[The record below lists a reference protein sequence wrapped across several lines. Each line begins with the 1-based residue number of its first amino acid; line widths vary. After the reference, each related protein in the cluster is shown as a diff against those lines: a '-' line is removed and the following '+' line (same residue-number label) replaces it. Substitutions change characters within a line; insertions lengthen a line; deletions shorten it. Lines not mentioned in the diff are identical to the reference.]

1 MVFGP
6 AAMVFGEVE
15 KMSTRI
21 ALGLGVL
28 AVAALAAP
36 PAAAQS
42 GDIPR
47 TASGRPDL
55 SGTYDVSTLTPMQ
68 RPTELGETM
77 SLTDEE
83 AAAIAAAEAQRMAE
97 RNAPSDPNRGAPP
110 EGGDGSRGAA
120 GNVGGYNSFWIDRGT
135 GAYRIDGEW
144 RTSIL
149 IDPPNGRF
157 PPLTEERQAAM
168 RAAFE
173 AGPPRRAQNDGTAY
187 WLEAGLD
194 APGPYDNMEQ
204 RPYAERCILSF
215 GSTSG
220 PPMLPALYNNH
231 KRIVQG
237 EDTIVILIEMVHDA
251 RIVRMNAEHDPP
263 HIKKWLGD
271 SIGWWEGDTLVVET
285 TNFVDRPAFRQGTG
299 SMTVTERFRLED
311 ADTLVYTFTVEDPTV
326 WTAPFTGEYAW
337 PRSGNKVFEYACHEA
352 NYALE
357 GIMKGARLLE
367 ADFRG
372 EEPEGVANP
381 TR

>member
-1 MVFGP
+1 MDKRV
-6 AAMVFGEVE
+6 
-15 KMSTRI
+15 MSCSI
-21 ALGLGVL
+21 LLVVVSLALTPV
-28 AVAALAAP
+28 ALA
-36 PAAAQS
+36 Q
-42 GDIPR
+42 GQDIPR
-47 TASGRPDL
+47 TPSGRPDL

-68 RPTELGETM
+68 RPVELGTKM

-83 AAAIAAAEAQRMAE
+83 AAEVAEQERRRMAE

-110 EGGDGSRGAA
+110 QGGDGSQGAS

-149 IDPPNGRF
+149 VDPPNGRY
-157 PPLTEERQAAM
+157 PTTTEARQAAL
-168 RAAFE
+168 RAARD
-173 AGPPRRAQNDGTAY
+173 AGPARRAQNDGTAY
-187 WLEAGLD
+187 WLEGGLD

-204 RPYAERCILSF
+204 RPYAERCILTF

-237 EDTIVILIEMVHDA
+237 EDTILILIEMVHDA
-251 RIVRMNAEHDPP
+251 RIIRMNAEHDPP
-263 HIKKWLGD
+263 EIRKWLGD

-285 TNFVDRPAFRQGTG
+285 TNFVDRPAFRQGSG
-299 SMTVTERFRLED
+299 NMTVTERFRLQD
-311 ADTLVYTFTVEDPTV
+311 ADSLIYSFTVEDPTV
-326 WTAPFTGEYAW
+326 WIAPFTGEYAW
-337 PRSGNKVFEYACHEA
+337 PRSENKVFEYACHEA

-372 EEPEGVANP
+372 EEPEGVLNP

>member
-1 MVFGP
+1 MDKRV
-6 AAMVFGEVE
+6 
-15 KMSTRI
+15 MSCSI
-21 ALGLGVL
+21 LLVVVSLALTPV
-28 AVAALAAP
+28 ALA
-36 PAAAQS
+36 Q
-42 GDIPR
+42 GQDIPR
-47 TASGRPDL
+47 TPSGRPDL

-68 RPTELGETM
+68 RPVELGTKM

-83 AAAIAAAEAQRMAE
+83 AAEVAEQERRRMAE

-110 EGGDGSRGAA
+110 QGGDGSRGAS

-149 IDPPNGRF
+149 IDPPNGRY
-157 PPLTEERQAAM
+157 PTTTEARQAVL
-168 RAAFE
+168 RAARD
-173 AGPPRRAQNDGTAY
+173 AGPARRAQNDGTAY
-187 WLEAGLD
+187 WLEGGLD

-204 RPYAERCILSF
+204 RPYAERCILTF

-237 EDTIVILIEMVHDA
+237 EDTILILIEMVHDA
-251 RIVRMNAEHDPP
+251 RIIRMNAEHDPP
-263 HIKKWLGD
+263 EIRKWLGD

-285 TNFVDRPAFRQGTG
+285 TNFVDRPAFRQGSG
-299 SMTVTERFRLED
+299 NMIVTERFRLQD
-311 ADTLVYTFTVEDPTV
+311 ADSLIYSFTVEDPTI
-326 WTAPFTGEYAW
+326 WIAPFTGEYAW
-337 PRSGNKVFEYACHEA
+337 PRSENKVFEYACHEA

-372 EEPEGVANP
+372 EEPEGVVNP

>member
-1 MVFGP
+1 MG
-6 AAMVFGEVE
+6 
-15 KMSTRI
+15 SRI
-21 ALGLGVL
+21 AVGLGAL
-28 AVAALAAP
+28 AVVGLASL
-36 PAAAQS
+36 PAAAQN

-47 TASGRPDL
+47 TPSGRPDL

-68 RPTELGETM
+68 RPTELGEQM

-135 GAYRIDGEW
+135 GAYQIDGEW

-157 PPLTEERQAAM
+157 PPVTEERQAAVQ
-168 RAAFE
+168 AAF
-173 AGPPRRAQNDGTAY
+173 AGGPPRRAQNDGTAY

-204 RPYAERCILSF
+204 RPYAERCILTF

-263 HIKKWLGD
+263 EIRKWLGD

-299 SMTVTERFRLED
+299 NMTVTERFRMQD

-372 EEPEGVANP
+372 EEPEGVVNP

>member
-1 MVFGP
+1 MDRQ
-6 AAMVFGEVE
+6 
-15 KMSTRI
+15 TTTC
-21 ALGLGVL
+21 LGLFAVL
-28 AVAALAAP
+28 GLALP
-36 PAAAQS
+36 PMSLAQTQE
-42 GDIPR
+42 IPR
-47 TASGRPDL
+47 TPSGRPDL

-68 RPTELGETM
+68 RPVELGTKM

-83 AAAIAAAEAQRMAE
+83 AAEVAEQERRRMAE

-110 EGGDGSRGAA
+110 QGGDGSRGAS

-135 GAYRIDGEW
+135 GAYRIDGGW

-149 IDPPNGRF
+149 IDPPNGRY
-157 PPLTEERQAAM
+157 PTTTEARQAVL
-168 RAAFE
+168 RAARD
-173 AGPPRRAQNDGTAY
+173 AGPARRAQNDGTAY
-187 WLEAGLD
+187 WLEGGLD

-204 RPYAERCILSF
+204 RPYAERCILTF

-237 EDTIVILIEMVHDA
+237 EDTILILIEMVHDA
-251 RIVRMNAEHDPP
+251 RIIRMNAEHDPP
-263 HIKKWLGD
+263 EIRKWLGD

-285 TNFVDRPAFRQGTG
+285 TNFVDRPAFRQGSG
-299 SMTVTERFRLED
+299 NMTVTERFRLQD
-311 ADTLVYTFTVEDPTV
+311 ADSLIYSFTVEDPTI
-326 WTAPFTGEYAW
+326 WIAPFTGEYAW
-337 PRSGNKVFEYACHEA
+337 PRSENKVFEYACHEA

-372 EEPEGVANP
+372 EEPEGVVNP

>member
-1 MVFGP
+1 MDKRV
-6 AAMVFGEVE
+6 
-15 KMSTRI
+15 MSCSI
-21 ALGLGVL
+21 LLVVVSLALTPV
-28 AVAALAAP
+28 ALA
-36 PAAAQS
+36 Q
-42 GDIPR
+42 GQDIPR
-47 TASGRPDL
+47 TPSGRPDL

-68 RPTELGETM
+68 RPVELGTKM

-83 AAAIAAAEAQRMAE
+83 AAEVAEQERRRMAE

-110 EGGDGSRGAA
+110 QGGDGSRGAS

-149 IDPPNGRF
+149 IDPPNGRY
-157 PPLTEERQAAM
+157 PTTTEARQAVL
-168 RAAFE
+168 RAARD
-173 AGPPRRAQNDGTAY
+173 AGPARRAQNDGTAY
-187 WLEAGLD
+187 WLEGGLD

-204 RPYAERCILSF
+204 RPYAERCILTF

-237 EDTIVILIEMVHDA
+237 EDTILILIEMVHDA
-251 RIVRMNAEHDPP
+251 RFIRMNAEHDPP
-263 HIKKWLGD
+263 EIRKWLGD

-285 TNFVDRPAFRQGTG
+285 TNFVDRPAFRQGSG
-299 SMTVTERFRLED
+299 NMIVTERFRLQD
-311 ADTLVYTFTVEDPTV
+311 ADSLIYSFTVEDPTV
-326 WTAPFTGEYAW
+326 WIAPFTGEYAW
-337 PRSGNKVFEYACHEA
+337 PRSENKVFEYACHEA

-372 EEPEGVANP
+372 EEPEGVVNP

>member
-1 MVFGP
+1 MRSQIAIAC
-6 AAMVFGEVE
+6 AA
-15 KMSTRI
+15 
-21 ALGLGVL
+21 LGVL
-28 AVAALAAP
+28 AFVCASG
-36 PAAAQS
+36 AAAQ
-42 GDIPR
+42 GADIPR
-47 TASGRPDL
+47 TPSGRPDL

-68 RPTELGETM
+68 RPEEFGTKM

-83 AAAIAAAEAQRMAE
+83 AAEIAAREAQRTAE

-135 GAYRIDGEW
+135 GAYRVGGEW

-157 PPLTEERQAAM
+157 PAVTETQQAAL
-168 RAAFE
+168 RVARE
-173 AGPPRRAQNDGTAY
+173 AGPVRRAQNDGTAY
-187 WLEAGLD
+187 WLEVGLD
-194 APGPYDNMEQ
+194 QAGPYDNMEQ

-231 KRIVQG
+231 KRIVQTD
-237 EDTIVILIEMVHDA
+237 DTIMILIEMVHDA
-251 RIVRMNAEHDPP
+251 RIIRMNAEHDPP
-263 HIKKWLGD
+263 EIKKWLGD
-271 SIGWWEGDTLVVET
+271 SIGWWEDDTLVVET
-285 TNFVDRPAFRQGTG
+285 ANFVDRPAFRQGTG
-299 SMTVTERFRLED
+299 NMTVTERFRMED
-311 ADTLVYTFTVEDPTV
+311 ADTLIYTFTVEDPTV
-326 WTAPFTGEYAW
+326 WETPFTGEYSW
-337 PRSGNKVFEYACHEA
+337 PRSPNRVFEYACHEA

-367 ADFRG
+367 AEFRG
-372 EEPEGVANP
+372 EEPEGVATP

>member
-1 MVFGP
+1 MH
-6 AAMVFGEVE
+6 
-15 KMSTRI
+15 SRI
-21 ALGLGVL
+21 TTCLGAL
-28 AVAALAAP
+28 AVVGLVFAP
-36 PAAAQS
+36 IVTAQD

-55 SGTYDVSTLTPMQ
+55 SDTYDVSTLTPMQ
-68 RPTELGETM
+68 RPSDLAEKM

-83 AAAIAAAEAQRMAE
+83 AAELAETARLRREE

-110 EGGDGSRGAA
+110 QGGDGSAGAA
-120 GNVGGYNSFWIDRGT
+120 GNVGGYNTFWIDNGT
-135 GAYRIDGEW
+135 GAFKVDGQW

-149 IDPPNGRF
+149 IDPPDGRY
-157 PPLTEERQAAM
+157 PSRTEAN
-168 RAAFE
+168 RAAQRAARE
-173 AGPPRRAQNDGTAY
+173 ARGGGGIRRFTNDGTAY

-204 RPYAERCILSF
+204 RPYAERCILTFS
-215 GSTSG
+215 STSG

-231 KRIVQG
+231 KRIVQT
-237 EDTIVILIEMVHDA
+237 EDTVMILIEMVHDA

-263 HIKKWLGD
+263 EIKKWLGD

-285 TNFVDRPAFRQGTG
+285 TNFVDRPAFSQGTG
-299 SMTVTERFRLED
+299 NMKVTERFRLES
-311 ADTLVYTFTVEDPTV
+311 ADSLIYTFTVEDPTV

-337 PRSGNKVFEYACHEA
+337 PRSPNKVFEYACHEA

-372 EEPEGVANP
+372 EEPEGVVNP

>member
-1 MVFGP
+1 MDKRVISCSILL
-6 AAMVFGEVE
+6 VVV
-15 KMSTRI
+15 S
-21 ALGLGVL
+21 L
-28 AVAALAAP
+28 ALAPVAL
-36 PAAAQS
+36 AQ
-42 GDIPR
+42 GQDIPR
-47 TASGRPDL
+47 TPSGRPDL

-68 RPTELGETM
+68 RPVELGTKI

-83 AAAIAAAEAQRMAE
+83 AAEVAEQERRRMAE

-110 EGGDGSRGAA
+110 QGGDGSRGAS

-135 GAYRIDGEW
+135 GAYRIDGGW

-149 IDPPNGRF
+149 IDPPNGRY
-157 PPLTEERQAAM
+157 PTTTEARQAVL
-168 RAAFE
+168 RAARD
-173 AGPPRRAQNDGTAY
+173 AGPARRAQNDGTAY
-187 WLEAGLD
+187 WLEGGLD

-204 RPYAERCILSF
+204 RPYAERCILTF

-237 EDTIVILIEMVHDA
+237 EDTILILIEMVHDA
-251 RIVRMNAEHDPP
+251 RIIRMNAEHDPP
-263 HIKKWLGD
+263 EIRKWLGD

-285 TNFVDRPAFRQGTG
+285 TNFVDRPAFRQGSG
-299 SMTVTERFRLED
+299 NMTVTERFRLQD
-311 ADTLVYTFTVEDPTV
+311 ADSLIYSFTVEDPTV
-326 WTAPFTGEYAW
+326 WIAPFTGEYAW
-337 PRSGNKVFEYACHEA
+337 PRSENKVFEYACHEA

-372 EEPEGVANP
+372 EEPEGVLNP